1 MSLEHSIVSE
11 NKEVLKE
18 HFDMCKGHGSQLEWV
33 LTSQNW
39 NNLIIM
45 IITVPDPNAL
55 TNIVHP

>member
-18 HFDMCKGHGSQLEWV
+18 HFDMSKRHGSQLEWV

-39 NNLIIM
+39 NILIIITM
-45 IITVPDPNAL
+45 TVPDPNAL
-55 TNIVHP
+55 TNIIHP